1 MPLIW
6 EKLSL
11 YLRVGVDPNLMVV
24 EETPNPDQHMG
35 KGLTHLGSFHPS
47 TAILCFVISGEWL
60 GLSSRACLLCRI
72 GEEIALMGKG
82 DLVISAQ
89 LIEGS

>member
-24 EETPNPDQHMG
+24 EETPNPDQ
-35 KGLTHLGSFHPS
+35 THLGSIHPG
-47 TAILCFVISGEWL
+47 TAIPCFVISGEWP
-60 GLSSRACLLCRI
+60 GHSVRACLLCRI
-72 GEEIALMGKG
+72 GEEIALIGKG
-82 DLVISAQ
+82 DPVTSAQ